1 MLAES
6 VLLLRGDAL
15 LEVYVL
21 GVDYFVYVH
30 VHHYHVLGLLAGV
43 IVVVGA
49 WASAGR
55 GSSALGVHQRVLL
68 ILGVR
73 KALETLS
80 YWPRGHSLGI
90 VIGVSIDNESPLMSL
105 VTLSGGIGRLHY
117 RLWVRVWIWIW
128 IWILLYLLHL
138 HILLLLLHLL
148 LLHCFLLLFLK
159 KLLISKILLLLLLS
173 ILLLSAVVKVIL
185 CAVFYLLLLLL

>member
-117 RLWVRVWIWIW
+117 RLWVWVWIW
-128 IWILLYLLHL
+128 IWILL
-138 HILLLLLHLL
+138 
-148 LLHCFLLLFLK
+148 
-159 KLLISKILLLLLLS
+159 
-173 ILLLSAVVKVIL
+173 
-185 CAVFYLLLLLL
+185 

>member
-117 RLWVRVWIWIW
+117 RLWVRIW

>member
-21 GVDYFVYVH
+21 RVDYFVHVH

-43 IVVVGA
+43 VIVVGA

-117 RLWVRVWIWIW
+117 RLWVWIW

-173 ILLLSAVVKVIL
+173 ILLLPAVVKVIL

>member
-43 IVVVGA
+43 VIVVGA

-117 RLWVRVWIWIW
+117 RLWVWVWIW